1 MLSTGK
7 TICEGIH
14 LNGNYFDKSS
24 ADNKDMIENYLQGIH
39 WNSIVLVSLNLRN
52 SNLSDDLFLP
62 IVNVLKFVKTIDLD
76 SNELTFK
83 SLYAIFEVLIF

>member
-24 ADNKDMIENYLQGIH
+24 ADDKDMIESYLRDH
-39 WNSIVLVSLNLRN
+39 CNFIVPVSLNLRN

-76 SNELTFK
+76 SNDLTFK
-83 SLYAIFEVLIF
+83 SLYAIFEVLMF